1 MHIGGK
7 RRMPQRSDRSA
18 GGHRPPALLFRG
30 AVASCLGIGLL
41 AGTAGPGLAVVP
53 VPMVIP
59 GATSGEQ
66 TTIGKLGARPGAT
79 RLPLQISDQVSG
91 SVDVGTGNLMLSV
104 NGLSLPGVH
113 ADVPL
118 GAVFNSQAANTTA
131 GDAAARWGLNFGGA
145 GSLSSTPSGVLHTG
159 GDGYSSLF
167 TPVSGSTTAFT
178 APAGTKADLV
188 KNGDGTYTLTSRTSA
203 SVATFNADGRVKS
216 LADRNANTTT
226 FLPATGKITEVTAT
240 RGVTGA
246 REATLSY
253 DASTG
258 TLSRISQTSG
268 AATRSASLTDNGS
281 GSWSSFTD
289 LAGKVTSFGY
299 SSGRIST
306 ITPPAGGQTKL
317 SYDTTGRVTQIERVN
332 TSTGSPG
339 NSITRIAYPSA
350 TQTLVAGPNTDP
362 AVAVASGPRTTYTL
376 NSGGR
381 VTAATDPMG
390 RPQSA
395 TYTGDFDT
403 LTATRGTGT
412 TSGTTTNTY
421 GANTGESLTASASQ
435 GGASGQAAY
444 ANTAANTKYL
454 ATSGTDD
461 AGNQSLYTY
470 NGAGNA
476 LTSSDALA
484 AKATL
489 EYDEVLKD
497 GTVIAALAPGNG
509 TNKTRY
515 KYTNRQL
522 ETLTPVTGSSL
533 GARAFTYDSWARPA
547 TATDGRGNTTTYS
560 YDAVGR
566 LTRTAFSDGTPAVA
580 YTYNGVGQV
589 LTRVDGS
596 GTTTYGYDQMGRLT
610 SRVNTA
616 GGGTIAYAYDKA
628 SNLIS
633 TTDTRGTTSYTFDDS
648 GVMETLVYLNSGQQK
663 TLAVATDDRGRRT
676 DTWLQ
681 ATPSRTQWKA
691 HTHTD
696 YDRTGRVSRVI
707 AKSGEGDTDN
717 TTVMDLTY
725 CYSAGSTAPTC
736 PTTASADRSKIQW
749 VKNNLTGAVTAYTY
763 DKAGRLTKAV
773 ITGGTEP
780 TTYTYTYDSR
790 GNRLTASGGTT
801 SQSLTFNPANQISS
815 GEQTYDG
822 AGNLTEDLYGTYE
835 YNGAGQ
841 MTSVTKVDGT
851 SSISKDDGT
860 SASTATTSESTAT
873 ATAASTATT
882 YNYTYAGSSQNE
894 VLSQTTPNG
903 TYNIT
908 YGRTDAQGQPI
919 IEQYKKDT
927 NTAYVEHDPVTGEA
941 LMLRTSTGMQS
952 LYVYDGT
959 GNPTALLTSGAYTA
973 FAYDYDPYGVRDI
986 TTDSGGNGTTQNP
999 YGFKA
1004 GIQDRV
1010 TNWVKFGAR
1019 WYDPTMGRWTQHDT
1033 LDAPLD
1039 PKNANRYAFAAND
1052 PINNSDPS
1060 GMVCYSFNKD
1070 TPECGWY
1077 GPRAD
1082 NSYQRCVAG
1091 TGALGFLGGAVAGA
1105 TAAGAAYLFP
1115 GLGMIAVTSSII
1127 ITSIRAGVTTTV
1139 VASVTCAQ

>member
-1 MHIGGK
+1 MLIGGK

-30 AVASCLGIGLL
+30 AVASVLGVGLL
-41 AGTAGPGLAVVP
+41 AATAGPGLAA
-53 VPMVIP
+53 IP
-59 GATSGEQ
+59 AATSGEQ
-66 TTIGKLGARPGAT
+66 ATIGKLGARPGAT

-104 NGLSLPGVH
+104 SGLSLPGVNV
-113 ADVPL
+113 DVPL
-118 GAVFNSQAANTTA
+118 GAVFNSQATNTAA
-131 GDAAARWGLNFGGA
+131 GDAAARWSLNFGGA

-203 SVATFNADGRVKS
+203 SVVTFNADGRVTS

-226 FLPATGKITEVTAT
+226 FIPATGKITDVSAT
-240 RGVTGA
+240 RGVSQA
-246 REATLSY
+246 RKATLSY
-253 DASTG
+253 DANTG
-258 TLSRISQTSG
+258 TLSRISQTNG

-281 GSWSSFTD
+281 GNWSSFTD

-306 ITPPAGGQTKL
+306 ITAPAGGQTKL
-317 SYDTTGRVTQIERVN
+317 SYDATGRITQIERVN

-339 NSITRIAYPSA
+339 NSITRITYPSA

-390 RPQSA
+390 RAQAA

-421 GANTGESLTASASQ
+421 GANTGESITASASQ

-444 ANTAANTKYL
+444 VNTAANTKYL
-454 ATSGTDD
+454 ATSSTDD

-489 EYDEVLKD
+489 EVNLD
-497 GTVIAALAPGNG
+497 GTVKTALAPGNG
-509 TNKTRY
+509 TNKTQY
-515 KYTNRQL
+515 GYDTDHQL
-522 ETLTPVTGSSL
+522 KTLTPVTGSSL
-533 GARAFTYDSWARPA
+533 GARAFTYDVWARPA

-616 GGGTIAYAYDKA
+616 GGGTITYAYDKA

-725 CYSAGSTAPTC
+725 CYSAGSTAPSC

-790 GNRLTASGGTT
+790 GNRLTASGGTMT
-801 SQSLTFNPANQISS
+801 SQNLTVNPANQISS
-815 GEQTYDG
+815 GEHTYDG
-822 AGNLTEDLYGTYE
+822 AGNLTKDLYGTYD

-841 MTSVTKVDGT
+841 MISVIKDDGG
-851 SSISKDDGT
+851 SSVSKDDGT
-860 SASTATTSESTAT
+860 NESAATTTASTATI
-873 ATAASTATT
+873 
-882 YNYTYAGSSQNE
+882 YDYTYAGSSQNE

-908 YGRTDAQGQPI
+908 YGRTDAHGQPI
-919 IEQYKKDT
+919 IEQYKKD
-927 NTAYVEHDPVTGEA
+927 NLTAYVEHDPVTGEA

-999 YGFKA
+999 YTFKA

-1010 TNWVKFGAR
+1010 TGWVKFGAR
-1019 WYDPTMGRWTQHDT
+1019 WYDPTLGRWTQQDT

-1039 PKNANRYAFAAND
+1039 PANANRYAFGAND
-1052 PINNSDPS
+1052 PINNSDPTGRLNVS
-1060 GMVCYSFNKD
+1060 CPAPGGYVVCDQVSYGTYSPWSTAT
-1070 TPECGWY
+1070 TPIVLDA
-1077 GPRAD
+1077 R
-1082 NSYQRCVAG
+1082 SQCVVGRGAQFAA
-1091 TGALGFLGGAVAGA
+1091 TGAGAAFGSSKFMAAAGAPPAAGVALVTVGGAVG
-1105 TAAGAAYLFP
+1105 GYL
-1115 GLGMIAVTSSII
+1115 GGII
-1127 ITSIRAGVTTTV
+1127 NGWIT
-1139 VASVTCAQ
+1139 C